1 MGKFIKFDLCNNRD
15 FLAGLLFILI
25 GALAVVIARDYPMGS
40 AMRMGP
46 GYFPTI
52 LGGILC
58 LFGVYV
64 MLRGIRSGAK
74 VKGEWGWR
82 PLAFITLSIVL
93 FGFLMD
99 RLGMIP
105 ALVVVFFAAALAG
118 PEFRFKE
125 VLLLTVLMSVFAVGV
140 FVYGLKLPYQLFP
153 GYY

>member
-1 MGKFIKFDLCNNRD
+1 MTKFTRSDLCNNKD

-25 GALAVVIARDYPMGS
+25 GALAVVFARDYPMGS

-58 LFGVYV
+58 LLGVYV
-64 MLRGIRSGAK
+64 MLRGIRSSAK

-82 PLAFITLSIVL
+82 PLALITLSIVL

-118 PEFRFKE
+118 PGFRFKE
-125 VLLLTVLMSVFAVGV
+125 VLLLTVLMSAFAVGV